1 MQFSRQPSS
10 PGEQGSVATIDRP
23 AEERATTPHRQDL
36 NGLRGL
42 AIGLVVVFHVWFG
55 RVSGGVDVFLV
66 LSGYFFVGSLVRRA
80 EAGGS
85 LNPLPALRR
94 VFLRLFPLIAVVS
107 ILTALG
113 TALLL
118 PRTRWADLGD
128 QLIAV
133 LGFFQNWQLASTASD
148 YLAADGSVTP
158 LQHLWSMAVQGQFYL
173 LAIALVS
180 VIAYLASRVNPSYF
194 RPSLA
199 VTLVVLAAGSFLYAL
214 AKSSRHQAWAY
225 YDSGARLWE
234 LALGGLLAVLMTST
248 RSRQIASLPFSV
260 RATIGWAGLSSILL
274 CGIVLDGAQQFPGPW
289 ALVPVL
295 ATLALILSGVGDDT
309 PWTSKTL
316 AHPALT
322 WLGSFAFALYLIH
335 WPILVF
341 ALVITGRPEAGPLGG
356 ALIIALSVAGALALR
371 RLIEVPV
378 ERGGRSRRY
387 TVLACVVTAAVVLAA
402 SVAWQSYASS
412 QTTGQRAVDT
422 LDLPTHPGALA
433 LTDGAEVPKA
443 SMVPSI
449 FDAPLDLPASTL
461 DGCIAD
467 FLERDVV
474 HCTYGDT
481 DADRTIALAGGS
493 HSEHWLTALDELGK
507 SHGFRVDTYLKMG
520 CPLTVD
526 SMQTLSDND
535 YPDCVDWSRGVLT
548 ELADASPD
556 FVFTTATRPSS
567 DGPGDVTP
575 ESYVHVWQEL
585 GRDGI
590 DVLAIRDTP
599 WLHHDGV
606 AYRAIDCLATT
617 TSPDHCAMPR
627 SEMLSDVN
635 PAPSAIADLTNVRLL
650 DLSDGVCGPELC
662 RVVEGNVLVYH
673 DSHHLTASYVS
684 TLSAEL
690 GRQLSV
696 QTGWW

>member
-23 AEERATTPHRQDL
+23 NEERATTPHRQDL

-85 LNPLPALRR
+85 LNPVPALRR

-180 VIAYLASRVNPSYF
+180 VIAYVASRVNPNYF

-199 VTLVVLAAGSFLYAL
+199 VTLLVLTAGSFLYAL

-341 ALVITGRPEAGPLGG
+341 ALVITGRPEAGLLGG
-356 ALIIALSVAGALALR
+356 TLIIALSVAGALALR
-371 RLIEVPV
+371 RLVEVPV

-433 LTDGAEVPKA
+433 LTDGVEVPKA

-474 HCTYGDT
+474 HCTYGDA
-481 DADRTIALAGGS
+481 DADRTIALAGWFALRALAHCARRTRQES
-493 HSEHWLTALDELGK
+493 RVPRRHVSEDGLPAHHRLHADVVGQRLSGLRRLVAWSADRVGRRLTR
-507 SHGFRVDTYLKMG
+507 FRVHDGNQAEFRRPWRRDARVLRTRVGGTGARRYRRTRHPRYPVAAPRRRRLPRDRLSG
-520 CPLTVD
+520 DNHVTRSLRDATVRNAQRRQSGAVGD
-526 SMQTLSDND
+526 RRSDQR
-535 YPDCVDWSRGVLT
+535 PS
-548 ELADASPD
+548 
-556 FVFTTATRPSS
+556 TRPQRRRLR
-567 DGPGDVTP
+567 T
-575 ESYVHVWQEL
+575 
-585 GRDGI
+585 
-590 DVLAIRDTP
+590 
-599 WLHHDGV
+599 GV
-606 AYRAIDCLATT
+606 VPRRGGKCTGVSRFPTT
-617 TSPDHCAMPR
+617 
-627 SEMLSDVN
+627 
-635 PAPSAIADLTNVRLL
+635 
-650 DLSDGVCGPELC
+650 
-662 RVVEGNVLVYH
+662 
-673 DSHHLTASYVS
+673 
-684 TLSAEL
+684 
-690 GRQLSV
+690 
-696 QTGWW
+696 

>member
-1 MQFSRQPSS
+1 
-10 PGEQGSVATIDRP
+10 
-23 AEERATTPHRQDL
+23 
-36 NGLRGL
+36 
-42 AIGLVVVFHVWFG
+42 
-55 RVSGGVDVFLV
+55 
-66 LSGYFFVGSLVRRA
+66 
-80 EAGGS
+80 
-85 LNPLPALRR
+85 
-94 VFLRLFPLIAVVS
+94 
-107 ILTALG
+107 
-113 TALLL
+113 
-118 PRTRWADLGD
+118 
-128 QLIAV
+128 
-133 LGFFQNWQLASTASD
+133 
-148 YLAADGSVTP
+148 
-158 LQHLWSMAVQGQFYL
+158 
-173 LAIALVS
+173 
-180 VIAYLASRVNPSYF
+180 
-194 RPSLA
+194 
-199 VTLVVLAAGSFLYAL
+199 
-214 AKSSRHQAWAY
+214 
-225 YDSGARLWE
+225 
-234 LALGGLLAVLMTST
+234 
-248 RSRQIASLPFSV
+248 
-260 RATIGWAGLSSILL
+260 
-274 CGIVLDGAQQFPGPW
+274 
-289 ALVPVL
+289 
-295 ATLALILSGVGDDT
+295 
-309 PWTSKTL
+309 
-316 AHPALT
+316 
-322 WLGSFAFALYLIH
+322 
-335 WPILVF
+335 
-341 ALVITGRPEAGPLGG
+341 
-356 ALIIALSVAGALALR
+356 
-371 RLIEVPV
+371 
-378 ERGGRSRRY
+378 
-387 TVLACVVTAAVVLAA
+387 
-402 SVAWQSYASS
+402 
-412 QTTGQRAVDT
+412 
-422 LDLPTHPGALA
+422 
-433 LTDGAEVPKA
+433 
-443 SMVPSI
+443 MVPSI

-474 HCTYGDT
+474 HCTYGDA

-520 CPLTVD
+520 CPLTID

-575 ESYVHVWQEL
+575 ESYVHVWEEL

-635 PAPSAIADLTNVRLL
+635 PAPSAIGDLTNVRLL